1 MSIKDGRQ
9 ERHTGRDDLK
19 AVGGVIGE
27 QDVIPPRQ
35 SRAATV
41 ERRLAWSWVGL
52 AAAKRLLRDRR
63 FEATV
68 ITSVL
73 ALAALPKGRP
83 LKDLVLGIRRIIA
96 WNDRRTTELERKSR
110 RRGKA

>member
-1 MSIKDGRQ
+1 
-9 ERHTGRDDLK
+9 
-19 AVGGVIGE
+19 V
-27 QDVIPPRQ
+27 
-35 SRAATV
+35 
-41 ERRLAWSWVGL
+41 AWTWVGL
-52 AAAKRLLRDRR
+52 AAGTRLLRDRR

-83 LKDLVLGIRRIIA
+83 LRDVVLGMRRIIA
-96 WNDRRTTELERKSR
+96 WNDRRITELEKKSR

>member
-19 AVGGVIGE
+19 AAGGVIVE
-27 QDVIPPRQ
+27 RDVIPPRQ
-35 SRAATV
+35 SRAASL
-41 ERRLAWSWVGL
+41 ERRLAWIWVGL
-52 AAAKRLLRDRR
+52 AAATRLIRDRR

-68 ITSVL
+68 ITTVL

-83 LKDLVLGIRRIIA
+83 LRDLVLGIRRIIA
-96 WNDRRTTELERKSR
+96 WNDRRITERERESR
-110 RRGKA
+110 LRGKA